1 MTLKEVV
8 YQYIDTC
15 YEGIQCIRKVNHNGM
30 TEKQRGRL
38 EDAEIRLY
46 QIREVV
52 GQVTDE
58 VTLRAV
64 EDAKVIIAKIKEWSM
79 EALYPQSNC
88 WDLDLL
94 EEAFLAAGIW
104 RDSKVKKSLFSKP
117 VLAKP
122 EDFPVYEPYG
132 LEEAASISD
141 GLSKADAFHKRLY
154 ECMDVLQEPLANALF
169 ACETAD
175 LKETIIQKKAELEAE
190 KKKLLETIFVK
201 VKKGELDAATAV
213 VRSEEIK
220 ANIQRLT
227 TELEDSE
234 NGLYAQWE
242 ARKEANVECTKEDLE
257 CAALIRSFLKI
268 DEVLQECKG
277 NPELFSM
284 MIEKIDFEE
293 MNGYLDMMVV
303 KQDVIDMVKTGKV
316 ALEMKKQTDEAA
328 EFIRAH
334 FKNGSSISLD

>member
-1 MTLKEVV
+1 MALKEVV

-15 YEGIQCIRKVNHNGM
+15 HEGIQYIRNANYNGM
-30 TEKQRGRL
+30 AEKQSGRL
-38 EDAEIRLY
+38 EDAEILLY

-52 GQVTDE
+52 GQATDE
-58 VTLRAV
+58 ATVGAV
-64 EDAKVIIAKIKEWSM
+64 EKAKEVIEKIKEWSM
-79 EALYPQSNC
+79 EALYPQSNR

-94 EEAFLAAGIW
+94 QEAFETARLW
-104 RDSKVKKSLFSKP
+104 RDTKVKKSLFSKP

-132 LEEAASISD
+132 MEEAASVSD
-141 GLSKADAFHKRLY
+141 GLSKAEAFHKKLY
-154 ECMDVLQEPLANALF
+154 ECMDVLREPLANALF

-175 LKETIIQKKAELEAE
+175 LKEMIIQKKAELEEE

-201 VKKGELDAATAV
+201 VKKGELDAATAA
-213 VRSEEIK
+213 VRAEEIK

-227 TELEDSE
+227 AELEDSE

-268 DEVLQECKG
+268 DEVLQDCKG

-293 MNGYLDMMVV
+293 MSGYLDMMVV
-303 KQDVIDMVKTGKV
+303 KKDVIDMVKSGQAV
-316 ALEMKKQTDEAA
+316 LEMKKQTEDAA
-328 EFIRAH
+328 EFIREH
-334 FKNGSSISLD
+334 FKNGSVISL